1 MCRCI
6 PRRHSL
12 TLIYRVSFNSH
23 RVLCFLHRLAS
34 HKGQATPRCG
44 ASVVEPPPWLIRR
57 LLVIERIL
65 FRANEKHIQT
75 SGSRCRRILSLY
87 RINCRKLC
95 DLYKSYCV
103 KFFFSREPLA
113 FSHILSQFAYEE
125 NLENLKMQKYVNFV
139 YEKFIKYWKL

>member
-34 HKGQATPRCG
+34 HKGRATPRCG
-44 ASVVEPPPWLIRR
+44 ASVVEPPLWLIRR
-57 LLVIERIL
+57 LLVIEKIL
-65 FRANEKHIQT
+65 FRANEKHIQIVEADIDE
-75 SGSRCRRILSLY
+75 SCRCI

-95 DLYKSYCV
+95 DSCKFYRV
-103 KFFFSREPLA
+103 KFFFFMRIFFTFCL
-113 FSHILSQFAYEE
+113 IVYEG
-125 NLENLKMQKYVNFV
+125 NLENLKIQKYKNFI
-139 YEKFIKYWKL
+139 YEKFIKY